1 MFNYHANLL
10 NSQKQIGET
19 KPRIEVKQEAED
31 TEFPSPVIKN
41 ESDAVT
47 IKAENSPPKDED
59 ILDIDI
65 ADQVFEEAQELLFN
79 SPWILRGI
87 FAKCIVKRVLN
98 SWFSESPPLNGL
110 VPSSSE
116 TEKAKILDW
125 LQSPAPDTA
134 DTQGTS
140 QGQQTSV
147 IQEYPQQNCQMF

>member
-47 IKAENSPPKDED
+47 IKAENSPPEDED

-98 SWFSESPPLNGL
+98 SWFSESPPLNSL